1 MFYHLGLAALETQL
15 WIIILTQWPNL
26 DGACKVAYGK
36 AIGSAKLMARWLGS
50 AIKHR
55 KIAKRCPEYIS
66 S

>member
-26 DGACKVAYGK
+26 DGACKVACGK
-36 AIGSAKLMARWLGS
+36 AIGSAKLMARS